1 MLKYRYRFHPDE
13 YALGENEKFY
23 SDMEARGWR
32 LVKRGSTLSKF
43 EPCEPSSARY
53 RIEVV
58 SPEFLG
64 ETELSDEQ
72 IMVYADCG
80 WEYVASYSMLHI
92 FRAPAGSDA
101 PEFYTDPRQQAAT
114 LKKLRRSYLLAWLP
128 IVIMLALWLSMAAA
142 MRGDVGAVLREGMAE
157 LQRRW
162 VTVTT
167 MYIMVYTTLAY
178 AIYSMIRG
186 AVSISRTYRRMKRG
200 IPLDHDPKGKQI
212 LHRIVKHTTSAVMV
226 ICVAL
231 TAWQL
236 SVGYEKYDL
245 PMEADGPYL
254 LLSDLGYEGERST
267 PFYSDDGS
275 DVEHV
280 KSLLAEFWL
289 TREYIDLP
297 SGKQVW
303 MDQDLY
309 RLRYPDM
316 AENFA
321 HTLMETAIFI
331 RDPENFRSVKVPGL
345 DAVWVGGMEIVA
357 IKDDLAVYVVCSS
370 EVYDNSGMIE
380 KVLPA
385 LAEKWA

>member
-1 MLKYRYRFHPDE
+1 MIQLFSVELLELLDGFFNQLLT
-13 YALGENEKFY
+13 ALG
-23 SDMEARGWR
+23 RG
-32 LVKRGSTLSKF
+32 LN
-43 EPCEPSSARY
+43 
-53 RIEVV
+53 
-58 SPEFLG
+58 G
-64 ETELSDEQ
+64 EDDGA
-72 IMVYADCG
+72 V
-80 WEYVASYSMLHI
+80 
-92 FRAPAGSDA
+92 
-101 PEFYTDPRQQAAT
+101 
-114 LKKLRRSYLLAWLP
+114 
-128 IVIMLALWLSMAAA
+128 AAA
-142 MRGDVGAVLREGMAE
+142 FEGALGAQVAAAVGALIGLANQLHDEGLLEGAAGLNAMLEVHEQLEAVGCKGDVADAQDMQLHGLSGFGLLILVSLKHAQEAV
-157 LQRRW
+157 
-162 VTVTT
+162 
-167 MYIMVYTTLAY
+167 
-178 AIYSMIRG
+178 
-186 AVSISRTYRRMKRG
+186 AVG
-200 IPLDHDPKGKQI
+200 DNLGVGDQI

-245 PMEADGPYL
+245 PLAADGPYL

-303 MDQDLY
+303 MHQDLY

-331 RDPENFRSVKVPGL
+331 RDPENFRSVEVPGL

-357 IKDDLAVYVVCSS
+357 IKDDLAVYVVCSN